1 MLINRGYILF
11 WSGMLSNWARAPYEW
26 KGLHFD
32 NSEQH
37 YMYLKAKHFGDEET
51 ASKILTETSPKV
63 VKALGRRVAGYDDAN
78 WELHREDAMYEACY
92 AKFSGNKKAHDFMM
106 SLPRGRYFAEASPY
120 DTIWGIGWEEHHPNA
135 AVPGAWR
142 GRNLLGNV
150 LNRVR
155 ATLLNEK
162 PKTLFE

>member
-1 MLINRGYILF
+1 MRINDKYILF
-11 WSGMLSNWARAPYEW
+11 WNGTMSNWAHTPYW
-26 KGLHFD
+26 WGGCHFE

-37 YMYLKAKHFGDEET
+37 YMWLKAMHFGDEAT
-51 ASKILTETSPKV
+51 AKKILRETNPKIA
-63 VKALGRRVAGYDDAN
+63 KSLGRKVSGYDDDEWAK
-78 WELHREDAMYEACY
+78 HRENAMYEACY
-92 AKFSGNKKAHDFMM
+92 AKFSGNKKAYDFMM
-106 SLPRGRYFAEASPY
+106 SLPRNRYFAEASPY
-120 DTIWGIGWEEHHPNA
+120 DTIWGIGWEENHPNA

-162 PKTLFE
+162 SKTLFE